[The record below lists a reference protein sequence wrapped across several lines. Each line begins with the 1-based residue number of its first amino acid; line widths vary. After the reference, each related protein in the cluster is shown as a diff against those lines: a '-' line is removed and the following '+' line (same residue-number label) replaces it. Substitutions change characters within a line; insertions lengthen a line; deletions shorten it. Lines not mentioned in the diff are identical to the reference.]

1 VVPKE
6 LLNRVIDRMVRAHPY
21 EEVAYDLVPLANRR
35 KEIGLGR
42 IGRLAE
48 ATTLATFAETVKEA
62 LQVEALRIVGNE
74 QASVSKIAVCGGSGA
89 SLLKEASRQ
98 GADVLVTG
106 DVKYHEARNAAS
118 LGLALIDAGHF
129 ATERLMAG
137 HLAKVMAQ
145 AATMRGLNI
154 EFLETKEEED
164 PFKTV

>member
-1 VVPKE
+1 
-6 LLNRVIDRMVRAHPY
+6 LLNRVIDRLVRAHPY

-42 IGRLAE
+42 IGRLVQ
-48 ATTLATFAETVKEA
+48 ATTLATFAETVKET
-62 LQVEALRIVGNE
+62 LQVGALRIVGNA
-74 QASVSKIAVCGGSGA
+74 QGPVSKVAVCGGSGA
-89 SLLKEASRQ
+89 SLIKEAARQ

-137 HLAKVMAQ
+137 PLAKAMAQ
-145 AATMRGLNI
+145 AATSRGLNI
-154 EFLETKEEED
+154 EFLEMKGEED
-164 PFKTV
+164 PFETV